1 MTATSTTS
9 ESNPNFPG
17 GFLWGGAT
25 AANQIE
31 GAYNEGGKGLSVQD
45 VMPRGIMAPPTQAPT
60 ADNLKLEA
68 IDFYH
73 RYVEDIALFAEM
85 GFKVFR
91 FSIAWSRIFP
101 LGDETEP
108 NEEGLAFYDRVLVER

>member
-1 MTATSTTS
+1 MAGAVTGPEPSEPATRQKT
-9 ESNPNFPG
+9 PLPDPDLRFPE

-60 ADNLKLEA
+60 PDNLKLEA
-68 IDFYH
+68 TDFYPPH
-73 RYVEDIALFAEM
+73 AEDNADPPQHQDPIPFHLF
-85 GFKVFR
+85 
-91 FSIAWSRIFP
+91 FSSRRRH
-101 LGDETEP
+101 T
-108 NEEGLAFYDRVLVER
+108 R

>member
-1 MTATSTTS
+1 MAATSTTF
-9 ESNPNFPG
+9 ESTLRFPE

-60 ADNLKLEA
+60 PDNLKLEA

-73 RYVEDIALFAEM
+73 RYPQDIALLAEM

-91 FSIAWSRIFP
+91 LSIAWSRI
-101 LGDETEP
+101 L
-108 NEEGLAFYDRVLVER
+108 